1 MIKLLLFTNTL
12 QTKRAISGRLVA
24 KDSAGIGPYAGKEED
39 PAAPRAVVRGA
50 AGCLLRRRAGWSSN
64 CCAHV

>member
-12 QTKRAISGRLVA
+12 QTLTTSGRLVA
-24 KDSAGIGPYAGKEED
+24 KASAGMGPYAGKEED